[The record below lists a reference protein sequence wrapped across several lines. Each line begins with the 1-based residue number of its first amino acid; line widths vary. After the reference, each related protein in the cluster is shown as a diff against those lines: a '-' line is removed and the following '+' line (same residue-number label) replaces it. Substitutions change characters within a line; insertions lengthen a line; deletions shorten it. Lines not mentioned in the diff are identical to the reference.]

1 MNQRLLVALI
11 LFGSAAAQAKDF
23 GTKGATFP
31 VSEPSAL
38 QAFMEELRK
47 AEKDG
52 RIDAANREFEE
63 KVKQRVARPKVV
75 NHLEPAREYRT
86 FLVDMSKPLEQDVS
100 MDGQFYPKGTMF
112 NPLAKR
118 VINRHLVVI
127 DGDRPEE
134 VEYALAYL
142 KEHGA
147 NTKIILWR
155 GPIQELRAKHKVD
168 FYFAQSTQIIDSFKM
183 KYTPSVT
190 YQDGLFMRVEEI
202 PL

>member
-1 MNQRLLVALI
+1 MNRHLLVALI
-11 LFGSAAAQAKDF
+11 LCGSAAAQAKDF
-23 GTKGATFP
+23 GNKGATFP

-38 QAFMEELRK
+38 QTFMDELHR

-52 RIDAANREFEE
+52 RIDAANREFEQ
-63 KVKQRVARPKVV
+63 KVKERVARPKVV
-75 NHLEPAREYRT
+75 NHLEPAREYRS

-100 MDGQFYPKGTMF
+100 MDGKLYPKGTMF

-118 VINRHLVVI
+118 IINRHLVVI
-127 DGDRPEE
+127 DGDRAEE
-134 VEYALAYL
+134 VDYAVAYL
-142 KEHGA
+142 KEHGP
-147 NTKIILWR
+147 NVKIVLWR

-168 FYFAQSTQIIDSFKM
+168 FYFAQSTQIIDSFRM
-183 KYTPSVT
+183 QFTPSVT